1 MKALFWFIVLC
12 VLCRFIIM
20 MGPAWA
26 NFSPLGAMC
35 LFAGHHFKP
44 KAAIVAS
51 FLGVWLSNLMLDNI
65 LYSEWYN
72 GFSWAIN
79 PHMFIFILI
88 TLLGVSRMNIWM
100 GLGVGAIGFFLLS
113 NYLVYL
119 NSSYNSLL
127 DCYIAG
133 LPFLKNTIISNYL
146 FGSIMYLFI
155 FKHNF
160 FAKSSIIH

>member
-1 MKALFWFIVLC
+1 MKSLCLFIILC

-51 FLGVWLSNLMLDNI
+51 FLGVWLSNLMIDNI
-65 LYSEWYN
+65 LYSQWYN

-79 PHMFIFILI
+79 AHMLIFILI
-88 TLLGVSRMNIWM
+88 TLLGASRMNVWA
-100 GLGVGAIGFFLLS
+100 GLGTGAIGFFLIS
-113 NYLVYL
+113 NWMVYV
-119 NSSYNSLL
+119 NSSYNSLF

-133 LPFLKNTIISNYL
+133 LPFLQNTIISNYF
-146 FGSIMYLFI
+146 FGLIMYFLLNLFVP
-155 FKHNF
+155 KYQE
-160 FAKSSIIH
+160 A